1 MTMCRTCTQ
10 TSTSTRNCWKKSQD
24 KDRNKDN
31 FGALDFRKP
40 LKNGAAFVLQFRR
53 STHFSSQRFST
64 PSWKIVWKTG
74 KLPSQM
80 IAATN
85 RSAVCTER
93 CARNYAR
100 NLPNLHTQK

>member
-10 TSTSTRNCWKKSQD
+10 TSTSTRNCWKKLQD
-24 KDRNKDN
+24 KDRSKDK

-40 LKNGAAFVLQFRR
+40 PNDGAAFVLQFRR

-74 KLPSQM
+74 KLRSQM

-85 RSAVCTER
+85 RSAVCTEG
-93 CARNYAR
+93 CARNCAR
-100 NLPNLHTQK
+100 NLRELAH